1 MIKLSINTMNT
12 ITSITQLT
20 LIYPYNRLF
29 DTKEMNTREDLNKS
43 YFREDPKNR
52 LKHKTLTY

>member
-1 MIKLSINTMNT
+1 MIELSINTMNT

-29 DTKEMNTREDLNKS
+29 DTIEMNRRQDLNKS
-43 YFREDPKNR
+43 YFREDPKN
-52 LKHKTLTY
+52 